1 VGDSIGDLLSDSEL
15 ELPRYHFIQIT
26 QHCKN
31 RIPNLNIHSMT
42 TNNDSIMGSSN
53 ASAAAMDALNLDDL
67 FNDDPNDS
75 LFDDMEIDLGDISGV
90 FNDDGGDV
98 LSQEFGRGNS
108 SGSRRTNANASGQVQ
123 HQTGSQQEAKKRGNK
138 VAFTHAQIVA
148 KLGIKESNKDS
159 MAPRSTSAEKDSTHH
174 RIRTRREARS
184 SSTEVDG
191 IATFKS
197 IVVTSPQTPLGSD
210 AKEEESE
217 TSQEK
222 QHARDVVSNYG
233 IEPSTTFYPFM
244 RLPVEV
250 ELRKGQKVRFL

>member
-1 VGDSIGDLLSDSEL
+1 
-15 ELPRYHFIQIT
+15 
-26 QHCKN
+26 
-31 RIPNLNIHSMT
+31 
-42 TNNDSIMGSSN
+42 MGSSN

-108 SGSRRTNANASGQVQ
+108 SGSRRTNAKANGQVQ
-123 HQTGSQQEAKKRGNK
+123 YQTGSQQEAKKRGNK
-138 VAFTHAQIVA
+138 VALTHAQIVA
-148 KLGIKESNKDS
+148 KLGIKESDKDS
-159 MAPRSTSAEKDSTHH
+159 VAPRFTSAEKDSTHH

-184 SSTEVDG
+184 SSTEIDG
-191 IATFKS
+191 IATFQS
-197 IVVTSPQTPLGSD
+197 IVVTSPQTPLGRD
-210 AKEEESE
+210 VKEEESE

-222 QHARDVVSNYG
+222 QHIRGVVSNYG